1 MTINKENIWRAGFHK
16 ALGNPVRLDIV
27 DFLLEG
33 EQCQC
38 DIFPRIGLAQSTVSA
53 YLTQMVRAGILRV
66 RKDGVRKL
74 YSINDARV
82 QRIIEQIRKLAREM
96 ANP

>member
-1 MTINKENIWRAGFHK
+1 MTPDREKTWRADFHK
-16 ALGNPVRLDIV
+16 ALGNPIRLDIV
-27 DFLLEG
+27 DFLLGG

-38 DIFPRIGLAQSTVSA
+38 DIFPRIGLSQSTVSA
-53 YLTQMVRAGILRV
+53 YLTQMVRAGILHV

-82 QRIIEQIRKLAREM
+82 QRMIEYVHELAREM
-96 ANP
+96 AYP

>member
-1 MTINKENIWRAGFHK
+1 MNINKENKWRADFHK

-27 DFLLEG
+27 DFLLGG

-74 YSINDARV
+74 YRISDNRV
-82 QRIIEQIRKLAREM
+82 ERMIEQTRKLAQEM
-96 ANP
+96 VSS

>member
-1 MTINKENIWRAGFHK
+1 MNINKENKWRADFHK
-16 ALGNPVRLDIV
+16 ALGNPVRLDII
-27 DFLLEG
+27 DFLLDG

-53 YLTQMVRAGILRV
+53 YLTQMVRAGILHV

-74 YSINDARV
+74 YRISDKRV
-82 QRIIEQIRKLAREM
+82 QRMIEQTRKLAQEM
-96 ANP
+96 VSL